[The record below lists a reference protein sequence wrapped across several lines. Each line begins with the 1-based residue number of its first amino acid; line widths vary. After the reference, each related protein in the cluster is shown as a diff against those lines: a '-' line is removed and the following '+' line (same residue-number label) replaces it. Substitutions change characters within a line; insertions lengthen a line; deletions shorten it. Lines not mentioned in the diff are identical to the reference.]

1 MVQMYKVFIDNSVI
15 DFLDSEQKVPSKGY
29 DLVFN
34 SLEND
39 LSTLLDQFDFS
50 ISNVCL
56 LVIYEDFEL
65 AFNQVFHAY
74 EFMDAA
80 GGIVKCDRR
89 YLFIE
94 RHGMWDIPKG
104 KLDSNEQPWEAA
116 VREIEEECGI
126 KGPVIDHL
134 LGVTF
139 HTYSYMGRLT
149 IKKNW
154 WYALNYT
161 GSMEVQPQEEESIT
175 QAIWIEKDEWELIR
189 SNTYDSILEV
199 LRLAKNW

>member
-1 MVQMYKVFIDNSVI
+1 MYKVFIDNSVI
-15 DFLDSEQKVPSKGY
+15 QFLDSSEELPSKRY
-29 DLVFN
+29 DLVWN

-50 ISNVCL
+50 NSSVCL

-65 AFNQVFHAY
+65 AFNRVFHAY

-104 KLDSNEQPWEAA
+104 KLDANEQPWEAA
-116 VREIEEECGI
+116 IREIEEECGI
-126 KGPVIDHL
+126 KGPVIDHF
-134 LGVTF
+134 LGITF

-154 WYALNYT
+154 WYALNYS
-161 GSMEVQPQEEESIT
+161 GSMEVTPQEEESIT
-175 QAIWIEKDEWELIR
+175 QAVWIEKDEWEMIR
-189 SNTYDSILEV
+189 GNTYDSILEV
-199 LRLAKNW
+199 LELAKDF

>member
-1 MVQMYKVFIDNSVI
+1 MYKVFIDNSVI
-15 DFLDSEQKVPSKGY
+15 EFLDSTEERPSKPY
-29 DLVFN
+29 DLVLH

-50 ISNVCL
+50 ASNYCL

-65 AFNQVFHAY
+65 ALNQIFHAY

-94 RHGMWDIPKG
+94 RHGVWDIPKG
-104 KLDSNEQPWEAA
+104 KLDADEQPWEAA

-126 KGPVIDHL
+126 TGPVIDHL
-134 LGVTF
+134 IGITF

-154 WYALNYT
+154 WYALTYT
-161 GSMEVQPQEEESIT
+161 GSMEVTPQEEESIT
-175 QAIWIEKDEWELIR
+175 QAIWIEKSEWEMIR
-189 SNTYDSILEV
+189 ANTYDSIREV
-199 LRLAKNW
+199 LDMANF

>member
-1 MVQMYKVFIDNSVI
+1 MYKVFIDNSVI
-15 DFLDSEQKVPSKGY
+15 DFLDSEQKIPSKGY
-29 DLVFN
+29 DLVVN

-39 LSTLLDQFDFS
+39 LSTLLEQFDFLRS
-50 ISNVCL
+50 KVCL
-56 LVIYEDFEL
+56 LVIYDDFEL
-65 AFNQVFHAY
+65 AFNQVFHAF

-126 KGPVIDHL
+126 KGPEIDHL
-134 LGVTF
+134 LGITF
-139 HTYSYMGRLT
+139 HTYSYMGRPT

-154 WYALNYT
+154 WYALNYS
-161 GSMEVQPQEEESIT
+161 GSMDVQPQEEESIT
-175 QAIWIEKDEWELIR
+175 QAIWIQKEEWDLIR
-189 SNTYDSILEV
+189 SNTYDSIQEV
-199 LRLAKNW
+199 LRLAKDW

>member
-1 MVQMYKVFIDNSVI
+1 MYKVFIDNSVI
-15 DFLDSEQKVPSKGY
+15 EFLDSSEEIPSRKY
-29 DLVFN
+29 DLVWN

-39 LSTLLDQFDFS
+39 LSKLLDVVDFS
-50 ISNVCL
+50 RSIGCF

-65 AFNQVFHAY
+65 AFNRVFHAY

-80 GGIVKCDRR
+80 GGIVKCDRQ

-104 KLDSNEQPWEAA
+104 KLDANEQPWEAA

-126 KGPVIDHL
+126 QGPTIDHL
-134 LGVTF
+134 LGITF
-139 HTYSYMGRLT
+139 HTYSYMGRPT

-154 WYALNYT
+154 WYALNYS
-161 GSMEVQPQEEESIT
+161 GSMEVFPQEEESIT
-175 QAIWIEKDEWELIR
+175 QAIWIEKEKWGMIR
-189 SNTYDSILEV
+189 ENTYDSIKEV
-199 LRLAKNW
+199 LDMALDW

>member
-1 MVQMYKVFIDNSVI
+1 MYKVFIDNSVI

-29 DLVFN
+29 DLVVN

-50 ISNVCL
+50 ASKVCL
-56 LVIYEDFEL
+56 LVVYDDFEL

-80 GGIVKCDRR
+80 GGIVKCNRR

-126 KGPVIDHL
+126 KNPVIDHL
-134 LGVTF
+134 LGITF

-154 WYALNYT
+154 WYALNYS
-161 GSMEVQPQEEESIT
+161 GSMEVFPQEEESIT
-175 QAIWIEKDEWELIR
+175 QAIWIEKDEWDLIR
-189 SNTYDSILEV
+189 SNTYESIQEV
-199 LRLAKNW
+199 LRLAKDW

>member
-1 MVQMYKVFIDNSVI
+1 MYKVFIDNSVI
-15 DFLDSEQKVPSKGY
+15 EFLDSSEEVPSKRY
-29 DLVFN
+29 DLVWN

-39 LSTLLDQFDFS
+39 LSKLLDAFDFS
-50 ISNVCL
+50 QANLCL
-56 LVIYEDFEL
+56 LVVYEDFEL
-65 AFNQVFHAY
+65 AFNRVFQAY

-80 GGIVKCDRR
+80 GGIVKCNRR

-104 KLDSNEQPWEAA
+104 KLDADEQPWEAA

-126 KGPVIDHL
+126 TGPVIDHL
-134 LGVTF
+134 IGITF

-154 WYALNYT
+154 WYALTYS
-161 GSMEVQPQEEESIT
+161 GSMDVTPQEEESIT
-175 QAIWIEKDEWELIR
+175 QAIWIEKSEWEMIR
-189 SNTYDSILEV
+189 ANTYDSIREV
-199 LRLAKNW
+199 LDMANF

>member
-1 MVQMYKVFIDNSVI
+1 MYKVFIDNSVI
-15 DFLDSEQKVPSKGY
+15 EFLDSSEELPSKGY
-29 DLVFN
+29 DLVLN

-39 LSTLLDQFDFS
+39 LSKLLDQFDFS
-50 ISNVCL
+50 ASKVCI
-56 LVIYEDFEL
+56 LVVYEDFEQ

-80 GGIVKCDRR
+80 GGIVKCNRR

-104 KLDSNEQPWEAA
+104 KLDAHEQPWEAA
-116 VREIEEECGI
+116 IREIEEECGI
-126 KGPVIDHL
+126 RNPTIDHL
-134 LGVTF
+134 LGITF

-149 IKKNW
+149 VKKNW
-154 WYALNYT
+154 WYALNYS
-161 GSMEVQPQEEESIT
+161 GSMEVSPQEEESIT
-175 QAIWIEKDEWELIR
+175 QAIWIEKKEWELIR

-199 LRLAKNW
+199 LDMANAW

>member
-1 MVQMYKVFIDNSVI
+1 MYKVFIDNSVI
-15 DFLDSEQKVPSKGY
+15 EFLDSSEEVPSRSY
-29 DLVFN
+29 DLVLN
-34 SLEND
+34 SPGNE

-50 ISNVCL
+50 TSSLCL

-65 AFNQVFHAY
+65 AFNRVFHAY

-80 GGIVKCDRR
+80 GGIVKCNQR

-104 KLDSNEQPWEAA
+104 KLDAHEQPWEAA

-126 KGPVIDHL
+126 NGPEIDHF
-134 LGVTF
+134 LGITF
-139 HTYSYMGRLT
+139 HTYSYMGRPT

-154 WYALNYT
+154 WYALNYS
-161 GSMEVQPQEEESIT
+161 GSMEVTPQEEESIT
-175 QAIWIEKDEWELIR
+175 QAVWIEKSEWEMIR
-189 SNTYDSILEV
+189 GNTYDSILEV
-199 LRLAKNW
+199 LNMAKDW

>member
-1 MVQMYKVFIDNSVI
+1 MYKVFIDNSI
-15 DFLDSEQKVPSKGY
+15 IEFLDSSEELPLRRY
-29 DLVFN
+29 DFVYN

-39 LSTLLDQFDFS
+39 LTKLLDQFDFS
-50 ISNVCL
+50 ESNYCL
-56 LVIYEDFEL
+56 LVVYEDFEL
-65 AFNQVFHAY
+65 ALNQVFQNY

-80 GGIVKCDRR
+80 GGIVKSKLR

-104 KLDSNEQPWEAA
+104 KLDTHEQPWEAA
-116 VREIEEECGI
+116 IREIEEECGI
-126 KGPVIDHL
+126 LGPTIDHL
-134 LGVTF
+134 IGITF

-161 GSMEVQPQEEESIT
+161 GSMEVTPQEEESIT
-175 QAIWIEKDEWELIR
+175 QAIWIEKNEWKMIR
-189 SNTYDSILEV
+189 ENTYDSIQEV
-199 LRLAKNW
+199 LDMAKDW

>member
-1 MVQMYKVFIDNSVI
+1 MYKVFIDNSI
-15 DFLDSEQKVPSKGY
+15 IEFLDSSEELPLRRY
-29 DLVFN
+29 DFVYN

-39 LSTLLDQFDFS
+39 LTKLLDQFDFS
-50 ISNVCL
+50 ESNYCL
-56 LVIYEDFEL
+56 LVVYEDFEL
-65 AFNQVFHAY
+65 ALNQVFQNY

-80 GGIVKCDRR
+80 GGIVKSKLR

-104 KLDSNEQPWEAA
+104 KLDAHEQPWEAA
-116 VREIEEECGI
+116 IREIEEECGI
-126 KGPVIDHL
+126 LGPTIDHL
-134 LGVTF
+134 IGITF

-161 GSMEVQPQEEESIT
+161 GSMEVTPQEEESIT
-175 QAIWIEKDEWELIR
+175 QAIWIEKNEWKMIR
-189 SNTYDSILEV
+189 ENTYDSIREV
-199 LRLAKNW
+199 LDMAKDW

>member
-1 MVQMYKVFIDNSVI
+1 MYKVFIDNSVI
-15 DFLDSEQKVPSKGY
+15 QFLDSSEKVPSGKY
-29 DLVFN
+29 DLVWN

-39 LSTLLDQFDFS
+39 LSTLLDQFDFTAS
-50 ISNVCL
+50 SVCL

-65 AFNQVFHAY
+65 AFNRVFHAY

-94 RHGMWDIPKG
+94 RHGVWDIPKG

-126 KGPVIDHL
+126 KGPEIDHF

-154 WYALNYT
+154 WYALNYS
-161 GSMEVQPQEEESIT
+161 GSMEVTPQEEESIT
-175 QAIWIEKDEWELIR
+175 QAIWIDKSEWKMIR
-189 SNTYDSILEV
+189 ENTYDSIVEV
-199 LRLAKNW
+199 LEMAKDF

>member
-1 MVQMYKVFIDNSVI
+1 MYKVFIDNSVI
-15 DFLDSEQKVPSKGY
+15 EFLDSSEKLPSGKY
-29 DLVFN
+29 DLVLN

-39 LSTLLDQFDFS
+39 LSKLLDLFDFS
-50 ISNVCL
+50 VSTVCI
-56 LVIYEDFEL
+56 LVVYEDFEL

-80 GGIVKCDRR
+80 GGIVKCNRR

-104 KLDSNEQPWEAA
+104 KLDANEQPWEAA

-134 LGVTF
+134 LGITF
-139 HTYSYMGRLT
+139 HTYSYMGRPT

-154 WYALNYT
+154 WYALNYS
-161 GSMEVQPQEEESIT
+161 GSMEVSPQEEESIT
-175 QAIWIEKDEWELIR
+175 QAIWIEKENWDMIR
-189 SNTYDSILEV
+189 SNTYDSIIEV
-199 LRLAKNW
+199 LKMAKDW

>member
-1 MVQMYKVFIDNSVI
+1 MYKVFIDNSVI
-15 DFLDSEQKVPSKGY
+15 EFLDSSEKRPSKAY
-29 DLVFN
+29 DLVVD

-39 LSTLLDQFDFS
+39 LTKLLEKFDFEHS
-50 ISNVCL
+50 TTCL

-65 AFNQVFHAY
+65 AFNQVFHGY

-104 KLDSNEQPWEAA
+104 KLDANEQPWEAA

-126 KGPVIDHL
+126 SGPVIDHL
-134 LGVTF
+134 LGITF

-149 IKKNW
+149 VKKNW
-154 WYALNYT
+154 WYALNYS
-161 GSMEVQPQEEESIT
+161 GSMEVTPQEEESIT
-175 QAIWIEKDEWELIR
+175 QAIWIEKGAWELIR
-189 SNTYDSILEV
+189 GNTYDSIKEV
-199 LRLAKNW
+199 LEMARDF

>member
-1 MVQMYKVFIDNSVI
+1 MYKVFIDNSVI
-15 DFLDSEQKVPSKGY
+15 DFLDSEQKTPSKGY
-29 DLVFN
+29 DLVVN

-50 ISNVCL
+50 LSKVCL
-56 LVIYEDFEL
+56 LVVYDDFEL
-65 AFNQVFHAY
+65 AFNQIFHAY

-80 GGIVKCDRR
+80 GGIVKCNRR

-134 LGVTF
+134 LGITF

-154 WYALNYT
+154 WYALNYS
-161 GSMEVQPQEEESIT
+161 GSMDVQPQEEESIT
-175 QAIWIEKDEWELIR
+175 QAIWIEKDEWDLIR
-189 SNTYDSILEV
+189 SNTYDSIQEV

>member
-1 MVQMYKVFIDNSVI
+1 MYKVFIDNSVI
-15 DFLDSEQKVPSKGY
+15 QFLDSSEEVPLKGY
-29 DLVFN
+29 DLVVN
-34 SLEND
+34 SFQFE
-39 LSTLLDQFDFS
+39 LSKLLDQFDFIAS
-50 ISNVCL
+50 KVCL
-56 LVIYEDFEL
+56 LVVYDDFEL
-65 AFNQVFHAY
+65 VFNQVFHAY

-80 GGIVKCDRR
+80 GGIVKCNQR

-104 KLDSNEQPWEAA
+104 KLDANEQPWEAA

-126 KGPVIDHL
+126 QGPTIDRL

-154 WYALNYT
+154 WYALNYS
-161 GSMEVQPQEEESIT
+161 GSMEVFPQEEESIT
-175 QAIWIEKDEWELIR
+175 QAIWIEKSEWNLIQ
-189 SNTYDSILEV
+189 SNTYDSIQEV
-199 LRLAKNW
+199 LRMAEEW

>member
-1 MVQMYKVFIDNSVI
+1 MYKVFIDNSVI
-15 DFLDSEQKVPSKGY
+15 DFLDSEQKIPSKGY
-29 DLVFN
+29 DLVVN

-39 LSTLLDQFDFS
+39 LSTLLEQFDFLHS
-50 ISNVCL
+50 KVCL
-56 LVIYEDFEL
+56 LVVYDDFEL
-65 AFNQVFHAY
+65 AFNQVFHAF

-126 KGPVIDHL
+126 KGPEIDHL
-134 LGVTF
+134 LGITF
-139 HTYSYMGRLT
+139 HTYSYMGRPT

-154 WYALNYT
+154 WYALNYS
-161 GSMEVQPQEEESIT
+161 GSMDVQPQEEESIT
-175 QAIWIEKDEWELIR
+175 QAIWIQKEEWDLIR
-189 SNTYDSILEV
+189 SKTYDSIQEV
-199 LRLAKNW
+199 LRLAKDW

>member
-1 MVQMYKVFIDNSVI
+1 MYKVFIDNSVI
-15 DFLDSEQKVPSKGY
+15 EFFDSSEEIPSRKY
-29 DLVFN
+29 ELVWN

-39 LSTLLDQFDFS
+39 LSKLLDVFDFS
-50 ISNVCL
+50 QTNSCL
-56 LVIYEDFEL
+56 LVVYEDFEL
-65 AFNQVFHAY
+65 AFNRVFHAY

-104 KLDSNEQPWEAA
+104 KLDANEQPWEAA

-126 KGPVIDHL
+126 QGPTIDHL
-134 LGVTF
+134 LGITF
-139 HTYSYMGRLT
+139 HTYSYMGRPT

-161 GSMEVQPQEEESIT
+161 GSMEVFPQEEESIT
-175 QAIWIEKDEWELIR
+175 QAIWIEKEEWGMIR
-189 SNTYDSILEV
+189 ENTYESIKEV
-199 LRLAKNW
+199 LNMAKNF

>member
-1 MVQMYKVFIDNSVI
+1 MYKVFIDNSVI
-15 DFLDSEQKVPSKGY
+15 EFLDSSEKMPSKRY
-29 DLVFN
+29 DLIQN
-34 SLEND
+34 SPEND

-50 ISNVCL
+50 NSSVCI
-56 LVIYEDFEL
+56 LVVYEDFDL

-74 EFMDAA
+74 ELMDAA

-104 KLDSNEQPWEAA
+104 KLDANEQPWEAA

-126 KGPVIDHL
+126 KGPTIDHL
-134 LGVTF
+134 LGITF

-149 IKKNW
+149 VKKNW
-154 WYALNYT
+154 WYALNYS
-161 GSMEVQPQEEESIT
+161 GSMEVTPQEEESIT
-175 QAIWIEKDEWELIR
+175 QAVWIEKNEWKMIR
-189 SNTYDSILEV
+189 ENTYESIQEV
-199 LRLAKNW
+199 LDMANLW

>member
-1 MVQMYKVFIDNSVI
+1 MYKVFIDNSI
-15 DFLDSEQKVPSKGY
+15 IEFLDSSEELPLRRY
-29 DLVFN
+29 DFVYN

-39 LSTLLDQFDFS
+39 LTKLLDQFDFS
-50 ISNVCL
+50 ESNYCL

-65 AFNQVFHAY
+65 ALNQVFQNY

-80 GGIVKCDRR
+80 GGIVKSKLR

-104 KLDSNEQPWEAA
+104 KLDAHEQPWEAA
-116 VREIEEECGI
+116 IREIEEECGI
-126 KGPVIDHL
+126 LGPTIDHL
-134 LGVTF
+134 IGITF

-161 GSMEVQPQEEESIT
+161 GSLEVTPQEEESIT
-175 QAIWIEKDEWELIR
+175 QAIWIGKDEWKMIR
-189 SNTYDSILEV
+189 QNTYDSIQEV
-199 LRLAKNW
+199 LDMAKEW

>member
-1 MVQMYKVFIDNSVI
+1 MYKVFIDNSVI
-15 DFLDSEQKVPSKGY
+15 EFLDSSEERPSKEY
-29 DLVFN
+29 DLVLN

-39 LSTLLDQFDFS
+39 LSKLLDQFDFS
-50 ISNVCL
+50 ASKFCL
-56 LVIYEDFEL
+56 LVVYEDFEL

-74 EFMDAA
+74 EFMDAV

-94 RHGMWDIPKG
+94 RHGVWDIPKG
-104 KLDSNEQPWEAA
+104 KLDANEQPWEAA

-134 LGVTF
+134 LGITF
-139 HTYSYMGRLT
+139 HTYSYMGRAT

-154 WYALNYT
+154 WYALNYS
-161 GSMEVQPQEEESIT
+161 GPMDLFPQEEESIT
-175 QAIWIEKDEWELIR
+175 QAIWIEKEEWEMIR
-189 SNTYDSILEV
+189 DNTYDSIRDV
-199 LRLAKNW
+199 LDMAVAW

>member
-1 MVQMYKVFIDNSVI
+1 MYKVFIDNSVI

-29 DLVFN
+29 DLVVN

-50 ISNVCL
+50 SSKVCL
-56 LVIYEDFEL
+56 LVVYDDFEL

-80 GGIVKCDRR
+80 GGIVKCNRR

-126 KGPVIDHL
+126 KNPVIDHL
-134 LGVTF
+134 LGITF

-154 WYALNYT
+154 WYALNYS
-161 GSMEVQPQEEESIT
+161 GSMEVFPQEEESIT
-175 QAIWIEKDEWELIR
+175 QAIWIEKNEWDLIR
-189 SNTYDSILEV
+189 SNTYESIQEV
-199 LRLAKNW
+199 LRLAKDW

>member
-1 MVQMYKVFIDNSVI
+1 MYKVFIDNSI
-15 DFLDSEQKVPSKGY
+15 IEFLDSSEELPLRRY
-29 DLVFN
+29 DFVYN

-39 LSTLLDQFDFS
+39 LTKLLDQFDFS
-50 ISNVCL
+50 ESNYCL
-56 LVIYEDFEL
+56 LVVYEDFEL
-65 AFNQVFHAY
+65 ALNQVFQNY

-80 GGIVKCDRR
+80 GGIVKSKLR

-104 KLDSNEQPWEAA
+104 KLDAHEQPWEAA
-116 VREIEEECGI
+116 IREIEEECGI
-126 KGPVIDHL
+126 LGPTIDHL
-134 LGVTF
+134 IGITF

-161 GSMEVQPQEEESIT
+161 GSMEVTPQEEESIT
-175 QAIWIEKDEWELIR
+175 QAIWIEKNEWKIIR
-189 SNTYDSILEV
+189 ENTYDSIREV
-199 LRLAKNW
+199 LDMAKDW

>member
-1 MVQMYKVFIDNSVI
+1 MYKVFIDNSI
-15 DFLDSEQKVPSKGY
+15 IEFLDSSEELPLRRY
-29 DLVFN
+29 DFVYN

-39 LSTLLDQFDFS
+39 LTKLLDQFDFS
-50 ISNVCL
+50 TSNYCL
-56 LVIYEDFEL
+56 LVVYEDFEL
-65 AFNQVFHAY
+65 ALNQVFQNY

-80 GGIVKCDRR
+80 GGIVKSKLR

-104 KLDSNEQPWEAA
+104 KLDMHEQPWEAA
-116 VREIEEECGI
+116 IREIEEECGI
-126 KGPVIDHL
+126 VGPTIDHL
-134 LGVTF
+134 IGITF

-161 GSMEVQPQEEESIT
+161 GSLEVTPQEEESIT
-175 QAIWIEKDEWELIR
+175 QAIWIEKNEWGMIR
-189 SNTYDSILEV
+189 ENTYDSIQEV
-199 LRLAKNW
+199 LDMAKEW

>member
-1 MVQMYKVFIDNSVI
+1 MYKVFIDNSVI
-15 DFLDSEQKVPSKGY
+15 EFLDSSEERPSKAY
-29 DLVFN
+29 DLVVN
-34 SLEND
+34 SLEDD
-39 LSTLLDQFDFS
+39 LTQLLDQFDFKLATT
-50 ISNVCL
+50 CL
-56 LVIYEDFEL
+56 LVVYEDFEL
-65 AFNQVFHAY
+65 AFNQVFNRY
-74 EFMDAA
+74 ELMDAA

-104 KLDSNEQPWEAA
+104 KLDANEQPWEAA

-139 HTYSYMGRLT
+139 HTYSYMGRPT

-154 WYALNYT
+154 WYALNYS
-161 GSMEVQPQEEESIT
+161 GSMDVTPQEEESIT
-175 QAIWIEKDEWELIR
+175 QAIWIEKAEWSMIR
-189 SNTYDSILEV
+189 ENTYESIKEV
-199 LRLAKNW
+199 LDLAKDF

>member
-1 MVQMYKVFIDNSVI
+1 MYKVFIDNSVI
-15 DFLDSEQKVPSKGY
+15 AFLDSSEEIPSRSF
-29 DLVFN
+29 DLICD
-34 SLEND
+34 SREND
-39 LSTLLDQFDFS
+39 LTKLLDQFDFS
-50 ISNVCL
+50 VSKYCILVVCD
-56 LVIYEDFEL
+56 DFDL
-65 AFNQVFHAY
+65 ALNQVFHQY

-80 GGIVKCDRR
+80 GGIVKSKWR

-104 KLDSNEQPWEAA
+104 KLDAHEQPWEAA

-126 KGPVIDHL
+126 YGPTIDHL
-134 LGVTF
+134 IGITF

-154 WYALNYT
+154 WYALNYSGPMDVT
-161 GSMEVQPQEEESIT
+161 PQEEESIT
-175 QAIWIEKDEWELIR
+175 QAIWIGKAEWELIR

-199 LRLAKNW
+199 LDMAKDW

>member
-1 MVQMYKVFIDNSVI
+1 MYKVFIDNSVI
-15 DFLDSEQKVPSKGY
+15 EFLDSTEEIPSGRY
-29 DLVFN
+29 DLILN
-34 SLEND
+34 SMETD
-39 LSTLLDQFDFS
+39 LTKLLDQFDLVGS
-50 ISNVCL
+50 RTCL
-56 LVIYEDFEL
+56 LVVYEDFEL

-74 EFMDAA
+74 ELMDAA

-104 KLDSNEQPWEAA
+104 KLDAYEQPWEAA

-126 KGPVIDHL
+126 KGPTIDHL
-134 LGVTF
+134 LGITF

-154 WYALNYT
+154 WYALNYS
-161 GSMEVQPQEEESIT
+161 GSMEVTPQEEESIT
-175 QAIWIEKDEWELIR
+175 QAIWIEKEAWDMIR
-189 SNTYDSILEV
+189 ENTYESIKEV
-199 LRLAKNW
+199 LDMAKDF

>member
-1 MVQMYKVFIDNSVI
+1 MYKVFIDNSVI
-15 DFLDSEQKVPSKGY
+15 EFLDSTEERPSKPY
-29 DLVFN
+29 DLVLD

-39 LSTLLDQFDFS
+39 LSGLLDQFDFS
-50 ISNVCL
+50 RANTCL

-65 AFNQVFHAY
+65 ALNQIFHAY

-80 GGIVKCDRR
+80 GGIVRCDRR

-104 KLDSNEQPWEAA
+104 KLDADEQPWEAA

-134 LGVTF
+134 IGITF

-154 WYALNYT
+154 WYALTYS
-161 GSMEVQPQEEESIT
+161 GSMEVTPQEEESIT
-175 QAIWIEKDEWELIR
+175 QAIWIEKDEWDMIR
-189 SNTYDSILEV
+189 GNTYDSIREV
-199 LRLAKNW
+199 LDMTDF

>member
-1 MVQMYKVFIDNSVI
+1 MYKVFIDNSVI

-29 DLVFN
+29 DLVVN

-39 LSTLLDQFDFS
+39 LSTLLEQFDFS
-50 ISNVCL
+50 RSKVCL

-65 AFNQVFHAY
+65 AFNQVFHAF

-134 LGVTF
+134 LGITF
-139 HTYSYMGRLT
+139 HTYSYMGKPT

-154 WYALNYT
+154 WYALNYS
-161 GSMEVQPQEEESIT
+161 GSMDVQPQEEESIT
-175 QAIWIEKDEWELIR
+175 QAIWIEKDEWDLIR